1 MNSTDA
7 GLRIC
12 AGEIGPKLHLTSILS
27 KAEIPGQAQ
36 ASPRAKKAHLVATQE
51 ETLPM
56 RMTRHQSKVKPSR

>member
-7 GLRIC
+7 GLRMC
-12 AGEIGPKLHLTSILS
+12 VGEFGLKLHVTSILS
-27 KAEIPGQAQ
+27 KAQIPVQAQ